1 MSCSKEGADS
11 GLVASLCQVTAL
23 QPAREAHSKTLLLSG
38 KGSRPTYSHLAQHY
52 PSGQHCYNEPQW
64 LCFPRTGAPAS
75 LDFWGRAPSPV
86 KAWQYHVTGVLG
98 CMAWYK
104 KAALCLHEQGDTG
117 SSKDGLHY
125 TQLSENKMFQLQ
137 A

>member
-1 MSCSKEGADS
+1 MQQGGCRQWTGGITVPS
-11 GLVASLCQVTAL
+11 
-23 QPAREAHSKTLLLSG
+23 HSSATS
-38 KGSRPTYSHLAQHY
+38 KGSPLKNPLAEWQGLPSTYSHLAQHY

-86 KAWQYHVTGVLG
+86 KAGQYHVTGVLG

-117 SSKDGLHY
+117 SSKDWLHY
-125 TQLSENKMFQLQ
+125 IQLSENKMFQLQ